1 MPQRVDHVGTIASE
15 EPLAVNITEFDIN
28 DPLSGF
34 MGANYFESS
43 ETTAG
48 GDVVY
53 LGACRCSSVR
63 VRSLLLRGHVHWSHN
78 TGLHSL

>member
-48 GDVVY
+48 GDVIY

-63 VRSLLLRGHVHWSHN
+63 VRSLLVHCWSVSQN
-78 TGLHSL
+78 YILYWS